1 MYRLLDLHNCQNDIK
16 ISPEQPSAV
25 LDTADFAISAI
36 TADGSLIYCNRTFL
50 QEHIF
55 DHKYGFHA
63 SVRESLP
70 DLWKRFREPDE
81 CDDNTFKVINLR
93 TNGYDKPL
101 GHLLVSLKE
110 DVPKVTEQDLH
121 SLVSVD
127 EHPDFID
134 SYAGLYVATP
144 QADTVKVNPSYE
156 KIAFLS
162 GNDVVGRNLA
172 ELVEKG
178 FFSKSV
184 TLSILKG
191 LRKRG
196 SSQQTLFQTLLCGK
210 DVLVTGKPIFS
221 EHNKLDYVLTYVHDL
236 VVMDTIARKC
246 IEHGKR
252 IRSSGVDP
260 GLFQNSGNKSG
271 RKTPDCELVE
281 FPELPIVARDPLTI
295 TTLKQVVRAA
305 EYMAPILLTGETGV
319 GKDLMAKYIHLL
331 QTTRQTMPFIAV
343 NCSAIPGDLLE
354 SELFGYEEGA
364 FSGASKGGRTG
375 LFAAADGGILFLNE
389 ISEIPLSL
397 QAKLLTALDE
407 GCIRPLGSS
416 KIRMVKTRII
426 CATNRDLQSCIQ
438 EGTFRNDLYY
448 RIKVLTV
455 KISPLR
461 KRKNDILPLVH
472 HFMSRLS
479 SEHGLT
485 RFLSPAAQE
494 ILLGYHWPGNV
505 RELRNVIEQLIIF
518 SSTNQVSVGDLP
530 EELLGCTP
538 ESFQEY
544 APRLVDGVTL
554 KMAVQRFEK
563 ELIEEV
569 LEKCGKTS
577 EAARVLGI
585 DPTTLTRKLKKTPD
599 SAKMQK
605 ALQNC
610 R

>member
-101 GHLLVSLKE
+101 GHLLVSLKDE
-110 DVPKVTEQDLH
+110 VPKVSEQDLH

-252 IRSSGVDP
+252 IRSSGVNP

-271 RKTPDCELVE
+271 RKTPGCELVE

-331 QTTRQTMPFIAV
+331 QTTKQTMPFIAV

-448 RIKVLTV
+448 RIKVLTI

-485 RFLSPAAQE
+485 RFFSPAAQE

-505 RELRNVIEQLIIF
+505 RELRNVVEQLLIF

-530 EELLGCTP
+530 DELLGCTP
-538 ESFQEY
+538 ESSQEQ
-544 APRLVDGVTL
+544 APRLLDGVTL

-585 DPTTLTRKLKKTPD
+585 DPTTLTRKLKKNT
-599 SAKMQK
+599 
-605 ALQNC
+605 
-610 R
+610 

>member
-1 MYRLLDLHNCQNDIK
+1 MYRLLDLYNCKNDIK

-25 LDTADFAISAI
+25 LDTPDFAISAI
-36 TADGSLIYCNRTFL
+36 TTDGSLIYCNRTFL
-50 QEHIF
+50 KEHIF

-70 DLWKRFREPDE
+70 DLWKRFKEPDE
-81 CDDNTFKVINLR
+81 YDDDTFKVINLR

-101 GHLLVSLKE
+101 GHLLVSLR
-110 DVPKVTEQDLH
+110 DNVPKVSEQDLH

-184 TLSILKG
+184 TLSILKD

-246 IEHGKR
+246 IEHGKQL
-252 IRSSGVDP
+252 RSSGVDP
-260 GLFQNSGNKSG
+260 GLFQNSGNTNG
-271 RKTPDCELVE
+271 RIKRGCELVE
-281 FPELPIVARDPLTI
+281 FSELPIVARDPLTI
-295 TTLKQVVRAA
+295 TTLKQVMRAA

-331 QTTRQTMPFIAV
+331 QTTRQTIPFIAV

-364 FSGASKGGRTG
+364 FSGASKGGRKG

-389 ISEIPLSL
+389 INEIPLSL

-416 KIRMVKTRII
+416 KIRIVKTRII

-438 EGTFRNDLYY
+438 EGTFRSDLYY
-448 RIKVLTV
+448 RIKVLTI

-505 RELRNVIEQLIIF
+505 RELRNVVEQLIIF

-530 EELLGCTP
+530 EELLGSTP
-538 ESFQEY
+538 ESSQEY
-544 APRLVDGVTL
+544 APRLADGVTL

-563 ELIEEV
+563 ELIEKV

-585 DPTTLTRKLKKTPD
+585 DPTTLTRKMKKNT
-599 SAKMQK
+599 
-605 ALQNC
+605 
-610 R
+610 

>member
-1 MYRLLDLHNCQNDIK
+1 MYRLLDLHNCQHDIK
-16 ISPEQPSAV
+16 ISPKQPLAV

-36 TADGSLIYCNRTFL
+36 TTDGRLIYCNRTFL
-50 QEHIF
+50 QQHTV
-55 DHKYGFHA
+55 DHKYALHA
-63 SVRESLP
+63 SIRESLP
-70 DLWKRFREPDE
+70 YLWKRFRGKEE
-81 CDDNTFKVINLR
+81 CSDDTFKVINLR
-93 TNGYDKPL
+93 SNSYGQPF
-101 GHLLVSLKE
+101 GHLLVSLK
-110 DVPKVTEQDLH
+110 DDFPKVTKRDLYP
-121 SLVSVD
+121 LVSVED
-127 EHPDFID
+127 HPDFVN

-191 LRKRG
+191 LRNLD
-196 SSQQTLFQTLLCGK
+196 SSQQTLFQTLHCGK

-221 EHNKLDYVLTYVHDL
+221 EHGTLAYIVTYVHDL
-236 VVMDTIARKC
+236 LALNTIARKC
-246 IEHGKR
+246 MEHNKR
-252 IRSSGVDP
+252 GESFR
-260 GLFQNSGNKSG
+260 SG
-271 RKTPDCELVE
+271 RESFPNPAKRNSLKTPGCELMGFDKLSV
-281 FPELPIVARDPLTI
+281 VAKDPLTI
-295 TTLKQVVRAA
+295 ATLKQVMRAA
-305 EYMAPILLTGETGV
+305 EYKTPILLTGETGV
-319 GKDLMAKYIHLL
+319 GKDLMAKCLHLL
-331 QTTRQTMPFIAV
+331 QANSEAIPFIAV

-364 FSGASKGGRTG
+364 FSGARKGGKVG

-389 ISEIPLSL
+389 ISEIPLAL

-416 KIRMVKTRII
+416 KTRMVKTRIV

-438 EGTFRNDLYY
+438 EGAFRSDLYY
-448 RIKVLTV
+448 RIKVLTI

-472 HFMSRLS
+472 YFMSRMS

-485 RFLSPAAQE
+485 RFLSPEVQE
-494 ILLGYHWPGNV
+494 IILGYSWPGNV
-505 RELRNVIEQLIIF
+505 RELRNVVEQLMIF

-530 EELLGCTP
+530 DELLNCSPEISPKQTP
-538 ESFQEY
+538 RIE
-544 APRLVDGVTL
+544 DGLTL

-563 ELIEEV
+563 ELIENV
-569 LEKCGKTS
+569 LGKYGKVS
-577 EAARVLGI
+577 DAAKVLGI
-585 DPTTLTRKLKKTPD
+585 DPTTLTRKLKKT
-599 SAKMQK
+599 S
-605 ALQNC
+605 
-610 R
+610 